1 MKISLQN
8 EVVVITGGAVRL
20 GRAMALECARA
31 GASVAITYRRSEAE
45 AQETLSQMQKITPDP
60 GRATFVAIRAEVT
73 QSTMA
78 ETLAQQVQSTLGT
91 PTALINSAAIFRRT
105 PFEVMN
111 EQDFDDHIAANL
123 KGPYLLC
130 KRFGDIFLQN
140 GRGHIINFA
149 DIYGLRPLKNY
160 VPYCLS
166 KAGVVML
173 TEALALALAPTV
185 RVNCICPGTVMM
197 PSEVQ
202 GEDDELEQLLP
213 KIPLQRLGT
222 PEEIALSVV
231 FLLGGPQF
239 ITGAIL
245 PVDGAQRLR

>member
-1 MKISLQN
+1 MNISLEN

-20 GRAMALECARA
+20 GRAIAQECARA
-31 GASVAITYRRSEAE
+31 GAKVAITYNHSRKE
-45 AQETLSQMQKITPDP
+45 AQETLTSLQEEGAHSANNYLAIQADVSQSADVE
-60 GRATFVAIRAEVT
+60 RVA
-73 QSTMA
+73 QH
-78 ETLAQQVQSTLGT
+78 VQSTLGA
-91 PTALINSAAIFRRT
+91 PTALINNAAIFRRT
-105 PFEVMN
+105 PFDVMD
-111 EQDFDDHIAANL
+111 EADFDEHIAANL
-123 KGPYLLC
+123 KGPYLLSKC
-130 KRFGDIFLQN
+130 FGDIFLEN

-173 TEALALALAPTV
+173 TQALALALAPKV
-185 RVNCICPGTVMM
+185 RVNCICPGTIMV
-197 PSEVQ
+197 PSETQ

-213 KIPLQRLGT
+213 KIPLGRLGT
-222 PEEIALSVV
+222 PEEIAQAVV

-239 ITGAIL
+239 ISGAIL

>member
-1 MKISLQN
+1 MTISLHN

-31 GASVAITYRRSEAE
+31 GAKVAITYNRSAHEAE
-45 AQETLSQMQKITPDP
+45 EALQQMQRDTSRPASDFM
-60 GRATFVAIRAEVT
+60 TLQTDVT
-73 QSTMA
+73 QSEEIA
-78 ETLAQQVQSTLGT
+78 RIAPQVQSTLGT
-91 PTALINSAAIFRRT
+91 PTALVNNAAIFRRT
-105 PFEVMN
+105 PFDVMN
-111 EQDFDDHIAANL
+111 EADFDEHITANL
-123 KGPYLLC
+123 KAPYLLC
-130 KRFGDIFLQN
+130 KSFGDIFLQQE
-140 GRGHIINFA
+140 RGHIVNFA

-173 TEALALALAPTV
+173 TQSLALALAPHV
-185 RVNCICPGTVMM
+185 RVNCLCPGTIMV
-197 PSEVQ
+197 PSQTQ
-202 GEDDELEQLLP
+202 GENDELEQLLP
-213 KIPLQRLGT
+213 KIPAGRLGT
-222 PEEIALSVV
+222 PEEIAQAVV